1 MTLTMPLPTHKS
13 VLLNE
18 VVDAL
23 QVRPGKRYVDCT
35 LGLGGHALSILNQ
48 GKSGAR
54 LLGIDADPD
63 AIQIAKES
71 MHL

>member
-23 QVRPGKRYVDCT
+23 QVKSGKRYVDCT
-35 LGLGGHALSILNQ
+35 LGLGGHASAIL
-48 GKSGAR
+48 
-54 LLGIDADPD
+54 
-63 AIQIAKES
+63 E
-71 MHL
+71 